1 MLRLPLNGLMT
12 QIHQFGGDVC
22 RYPKPNT
29 NALLSEA
36 TARWGEC
43 EGSDME
49 DEHPM
54 ETMSL
59 TGPITKPLKA

>member
-12 QIHQFGGDVC
+12 QIHQFGVDVC
-22 RYPKPNT
+22 RYT